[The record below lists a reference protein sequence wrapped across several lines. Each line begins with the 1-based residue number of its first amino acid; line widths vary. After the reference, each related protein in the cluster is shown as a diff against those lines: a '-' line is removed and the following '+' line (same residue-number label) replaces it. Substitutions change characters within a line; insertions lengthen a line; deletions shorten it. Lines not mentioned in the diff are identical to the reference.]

1 MNQPLHPTGQELLEA
16 VFSDDPAPDIH
27 AVVVVSHPGDE
38 CLGASWLLS
47 RLYDRTSV
55 FRLTT
60 CAQGATSDPIT
71 TPDAITMT
79 GLPAERCQNLGL
91 ESGSLAKDLETLT
104 WLVSA
109 SVKSLSP
116 RLLITHA
123 WEGVN
128 LDHDAVAF
136 AVQMT
141 ALMLPRFGIPMP
153 IVLEFQC
160 HHEGPE
166 AVHHDAA
173 APTWE
178 QGVRVDFGPDS
189 RRLKEQIL
197 RSQLGSMR
205 GIHHSALRSEI
216 YRPQAGNDVSQRPEH
231 SARRYQD
238 APWCTVRDFRSN
250 AVTVARSFAQTG
262 LIAAG
267 TV

>member
-1 MNQPLHPTGQELLEA
+1 MNAQPLPTGQELLEA

-27 AVVVVSHPGDE
+27 AAVVVSHPGDE

-60 CAQGATSDPIT
+60 CGET
-71 TPDAITMT
+71 TPADAITMT

-91 ESGSLAKDLETLT
+91 ASGSLSRDLEELT

-109 SVKSLSP
+109 AVKNLSP

-141 ALMLPRFGIPMP
+141 ALMLPRFGIPSP
-153 IVLEFQC
+153 LVVEFQC
-160 HHEGPE
+160 HHDGPE
-166 AVHHDAA
+166 AVHHDTAA
-173 APTWE
+173 LAWQ

-197 RSQLGSMR
+197 RSQLGSMDT
-205 GIHHSALRSEI
+205 IHHSALRSEV
-216 YRPQAGNDVSQRPEH
+216 YRPQAGNEVAQRPEH
-231 SARRYQD
+231 FARRYSD
-238 APWCTVRDFRSN
+238 APWCTVKDFRSN
-250 AVTVARSFAQTG
+250 AFTVARSFAQTG
-262 LIAAG
+262 LIAIAS
-267 TV
+267 V

>member
-1 MNQPLHPTGQELLEA
+1 MRQQLKPTGQQLLEA
-16 VFSDDPAPDIH
+16 VFSDDPAPDMH
-27 AVVVVSHPGDE
+27 AAVIVSHPGDE

-60 CAQGATSDPIT
+60 CGKGS

-91 ESGSLAKDLETLT
+91 ESGTLAKDLETLT
-104 WLVSA
+104 WLISA
-109 SVKSLSP
+109 SVKNLSP

-141 ALMLPRFGIPMP
+141 AQMLPRFGTVAPL
-153 IVLEFQC
+153 VLEFQC
-160 HHEGPE
+160 HHDGPE
-166 AVHHDAA
+166 AIHHDAA
-173 APTWE
+173 ALTWE

-197 RSQLGSMR
+197 RSQLGSLR
-205 GIHHSALRSEI
+205 TIHQSAFSSEI
-216 YRPQAGNDVSQRPEH
+216 YRPQLGNEVAERPEH
-231 SARRYQD
+231 FGRRYHD
-238 APWCTVRDFRSN
+238 APWCTVNDFRSN
-250 AVTVARSFAQTG
+250 ASTVARSFAQTG
-262 LIAAG
+262 LIAAS

>member
-60 CAQGATSDPIT
+60 CAQGAT
-71 TPDAITMT
+71 PDAITMT

-109 SVKSLSP
+109 SVKTLSP

-153 IVLEFQC
+153 VVLEFQC
-160 HHEGPE
+160 HHDGPE

-205 GIHHSALRSEI
+205 TSHYSALRSEI
-216 YRPQAGNDVSQRPEH
+216 YRPQAGNDVAQRPEH
-231 SARRYQD
+231 SARRYHD

-250 AVTVARSFAQTG
+250 AITVARSFAQTG

>member
-1 MNQPLHPTGQELLEA
+1 MTLLQPTGQELLEA

-27 AVVVVSHPGDE
+27 AAVVVSHPGDE

-55 FRLTT
+55 FRLTSYGQS
-60 CAQGATSDPIT
+60 A
-71 TPDAITMT
+71 TPDAITLT

-91 ESGSLAKDLETLT
+91 EPGSLAKDLETLT

-109 SVKSLSP
+109 AVKTLSP

-141 ALMLPRFGIPMP
+141 AQMLPRFGIAAPL
-153 IVLEFQC
+153 VVEFQC
-160 HHEGPE
+160 HHDGPE
-166 AVHHDAA
+166 GVHHDAA
-173 APTWE
+173 APVWE
-178 QGVRVDFGPDS
+178 QGVRVDFGPES
-189 RRLKEQIL
+189 RRLKEEIL

-205 GIHHSALRSEI
+205 TIHRSALKREI
-216 YRPQAGNDVSQRPEH
+216 YRPLSGNYVVQLPEQFM
-231 SARRYQD
+231 RRYND
-238 APWCTVRDFRSN
+238 APWCTVKDFRSN
-250 AVTVARSFAQTG
+250 ATSVARSFAETG
-262 LIAAG
+262 LIAGSAI
-267 TV
+267 

>member
-1 MNQPLHPTGQELLEA
+1 MTHLQPTGQELLEA

-60 CAQGATSDPIT
+60 CGESD

-91 ESGSLAKDLETLT
+91 ESGSLGKDLESLT

-109 SVKSLSP
+109 AVKILSP

-123 WEGVN
+123 SEGVN

-141 ALMLPRFGIPMP
+141 ALMLPRFGIAAPL
-153 IVLEFQC
+153 VVEFQC
-160 HHEGPE
+160 HHDGPE

-189 RRLKEQIL
+189 RRLKEEIL

-205 GIHHSALRSEI
+205 TIHHSALRSEI
-216 YRPQAGNDVSQRPEH
+216 YRPQAGTQVTQHPDH
-231 SARRYQD
+231 FARRYHD

-250 AVTVARSFAQTG
+250 ATTVARSFAQTG
-262 LIAAG
+262 LIAASS
-267 TV
+267 V

>member
-1 MNQPLHPTGQELLEA
+1 MTPQTPATGQELLEA

-27 AVVVVSHPGDE
+27 AAVVVSHPGDE

-60 CAQGATSDPIT
+60 CGQSA

-91 ESGSLAKDLETLT
+91 ASGSLANDLETLT
-104 WLVSA
+104 WLISA
-109 SVKSLSP
+109 SVKTLSP
-116 RLLITHA
+116 RMLITHA

-141 ALMLPRFGIPMP
+141 ALLLPRFGTAAP

-160 HHEGPE
+160 HHDGPE

-173 APTWE
+173 ALTWE

-197 RSQLGSMR
+197 RSQLGSMNA
-205 GIHHSALRSEI
+205 IHGSALRSEV
-216 YRPQAGNDVSQRPEH
+216 YRPQRSNEIAQMPKYSE
-231 SARRYQD
+231 RRYHD
-238 APWCTVRDFRSN
+238 APWCTVKEFRAN
-250 AVTVARSFAQTG
+250 ASAAARSFAQTG
-262 LIAAG
+262 LIAAS
-267 TV
+267 VV